1 MEIGGTHTQI
11 LAAAMRGLEAQR
23 QAHELNLSNVET
35 PGFRARKVS
44 FEDSLR
50 RAAATGRPAAAGI
63 TTALSTDATR
73 TDGNNV
79 QVAEEMT
86 SLELNALQQKLM
98 TQALNDHYGRL
109 RAALGNG

>member
-1 MEIGGTHTQI
+1 VEIGGTHTQI

-35 PGFRARKVS
+35 PGFRARQVS

-50 RAAATGRPAAAGI
+50 RAAATGRPGAAGI
-63 TTALSTDATR
+63 TTTLSTEATR
-73 TDGNNV
+73 PDGNNV
-79 QVAEEMT
+79 QVADEMT
-86 SLELNALQQKLM
+86 ALELNSLQQRLM
-98 TQALNDHYGRL
+98 TTALNDHYGRL

>member
-35 PGFRARKVS
+35 PGFRARQVS

-50 RAAATGRPAAAGI
+50 RATATGRPGAAGI
-63 TTALSTDATR
+63 STTLSTEATR
-73 TDGNNV
+73 PDGNNV
-79 QVAEEMT
+79 QVADEMT
-86 SLELNALQQKLM
+86 ALELNALQQRLM
-98 TQALNDHYGRL
+98 TQALNDHYARI
-109 RAALGNG
+109 RAAVGNG